1 MVITL
6 LLTII
11 NDIKKIKSEVEES
24 SALFSQRRNEIHS
37 KTVEARKRHELK
49 RKNFEEKFS
58 RYSK

>member
-1 MVITL
+1 M